1 MNPTHKIAETKTAAI
16 CAALAACAVAA
27 LFALQAYSIAS
38 FAPQKTEYIRLDF
51 REQPAP
57 KPQPRLSA
65 NSDFG
70 GGAKIPQIGS
80 TQSFAV
86 EFPQI
91 DSAALRLSRPDLSKF
106 ARAATDG
113 SGSGFGGGSFAILGS
128 QTLSDSD
135 LSSDVFALDMLD
147 KIPRRLDTT
156 AVEYPK
162 QMLRRGVEG
171 DVELLVFIDRT
182 GVVTVEKI
190 VSATNK
196 YFGESAAAAA
206 DKFVYEPPMRKGRAV
221 CARFV
226 LPIPFRI
233 SQ

>member
-1 MNPTHKIAETKTAAI
+1 MNPTSKIAETKTAAL

-38 FAPQKTEYIRLDF
+38 SPTQKTEYIRVDF
-51 REQPAP
+51 REQSAL
-57 KPQPRLSA
+57 KPQPRPSA
-65 NSDFG
+65 HSDF

-80 TQSFAV
+80 PFTFAV
-86 EFPQI
+86 ELPQI
-91 DSAALRLSRPDLSKF
+91 DATPLCLSRPDLSKS
-106 ARAATDG
+106 ARAAADG
-113 SGSGFGGGSFAILGS
+113 SGGGIGGGSFAMIGL

-135 LSSDVFALDMLD
+135 LSSDVFAMDMLD

-162 QMLRRGVEG
+162 QMLKRGVEG

-182 GVVTVEKI
+182 GVVSVEKI
-190 VSATNK
+190 VSATNR
-196 YFGESAAAAA
+196 YFGESAVAAAN
-206 DKFVYEPPMRKGRAV
+206 KFVYEPPMRKGRAV